1 MFAVDIFDR
10 KGFAVG
16 SFGRACTGF
25 VMLVTWLVCLDPKS
39 STVLGG

>member
-10 KGFAVG
+10 KFNAVG

-25 VMLVTWLVCLDPKS
+25 GMLVT
-39 STVLGG
+39 